1 MTERSCQFTALPQSF
16 FNIASFVAEMLKRRL
31 VMRKVSAVVL
41 VLWGLLVAGV
51 AHGAWSADWPL
62 RVKIGL
68 DTSAEGLP
76 IASAVDSAPVLV
88 RLHSGNF
95 QFLDAKPDGS
105 DLRFIASDDTTPLK
119 FHIEKFDGLN
129 ELAFVWVQVPKLAP
143 GAKDAFIWLYYGNPA
158 AVSGDDAKGSYDA
171 AQGLVYHFD
180 ERQALPQDST
190 ANANHASSATAQV
203 TGTGLMG
210 AALAFDGNTEL
221 VLPATPSLKPGAN
234 GMTLSFWIKPADLTD
249 APVYTQTEGVS
260 PLVVALRGGR
270 LEAQSGT
277 LSATAS
283 LPVAAAAWQHVAIVV
298 KDGLTLYLNGQ
309 EVAEAAGAVPELS
322 GGAVMGKGFKGEI
335 DELQVSTTARS
346 ADWIKTAALSQG
358 QDQRLV
364 VYGPAEA
371 DGESES
377 GPSYLKIL
385 LGAVTIDGWVV
396 IAILAVMFVVSF
408 WVMIT
413 KAMLVNKAAR
423 DNERFKAQFEKLVNS
438 IRPGAQDAA
447 VEKAEKETARAYRY
461 SSLYRLYAAGA
472 HELRERFAVYAKEG
486 RAPTLTDPSLNAIRA
501 TIDARLVR
509 ELQRL
514 NAQMVVLTISIAGGP
529 FLGLLGTV
537 VGVMITFAAIA
548 AAGDVNVNAIAP
560 GIAAALVA
568 TVAGLA
574 VAIPCLFGYNYL
586 QSKISELTSDM
597 QVFVDEFITRIAENH
612 SV

>member
-1 MTERSCQFTALPQSF
+1 MKK
-16 FNIASFVAEMLKRRL
+16 IAMLV
-31 VMRKVSAVVL
+31 VML
-41 VLWGLLVAGV
+41 TGLLMAGLSH
-51 AHGAWSADWPL
+51 AAWNADWGQ

-68 DTSAEGLP
+68 NTAADGLA
-76 IASAVDSAPVLV
+76 ITSAVDSPAVLI
-88 RLHSGNF
+88 RLHTGNF
-95 QFLDAKPDGS
+95 PFIEAKPDGT
-105 DLRFIASDDTTPLK
+105 DLRFIASDDKTPLK

-129 ELAFVWVQVPKLAP
+129 ELAFIWVQVPILAP

-158 AVSGDDAKGSYDA
+158 AAAGDDAKGSYDA
-171 AQGLVYHFD
+171 AQGLIYHFN
-180 ERQALPQDST
+180 EREALPQDAT
-190 ANANHASSATAQV
+190 ANANHAVRSTAKV
-203 TGTGLMG
+203 IGTGLIG
-210 AALAFDGNTEL
+210 GALAFDGNTEL
-221 VLPATPSLKPGAN
+221 ALPSTPSLKSSAN
-234 GMTLSFWIKPADLTD
+234 GLTLSFWIKPTD
-249 APVYTQTEGVS
+249 AADTPVYAQTEGAA
-260 PLVVALRGGR
+260 PLSITMRGGK

-277 LSATAS
+277 LTATAS
-283 LPVAAAAWQHVAIVV
+283 APLAVGTWQHVAIVV
-298 KDGLTLYLNGQ
+298 KDGLTIYLNAQ
-309 EVAEAAGAVPELS
+309 EVAKAAGTVADLS
-322 GGAVMGKGFKGEI
+322 GAAVIGKGFKGEI
-335 DELQVSTTARS
+335 DELQVSTTAHS

-358 QDQRLV
+358 QDQKLV
-364 VYGPAEA
+364 VYGPAET
-371 DGESES
+371 DSEGES

-396 IAILAVMFVVSF
+396 IAILGVMFVLSF

-413 KAMLVNKAAR
+413 KAMFVSNAAK

-438 IRPGAQDAA
+438 IHPGAQDPA
-447 VEKAEKETARAYRY
+447 VEKAEKETARAYRN

-472 HELRERFAVYAKEG
+472 HELRERFSVYAKEG

-514 NAQMVVLTISIAGGP
+514 NDQMVVLTISIAGGP

>member
-1 MTERSCQFTALPQSF
+1 MKK
-16 FNIASFVAEMLKRRL
+16 IAMLV
-31 VMRKVSAVVL
+31 VML
-41 VLWGLLVAGV
+41 TGLLMAGLSQ
-51 AHGAWSADWPL
+51 AAWNADWKQ

-68 DTSAEGLP
+68 NTAADGLP
-76 IASAVDSAPVLV
+76 IASAVDSPAVLI
-88 RLHSGNF
+88 RLHTGNF
-95 QFLDAKPDGS
+95 QFAEAKPDGT
-105 DLRFIASDDTTPLK
+105 DLRFIASDDKTPLK

-143 GAKDAFIWLYYGNPA
+143 GAKDAFIWLYHGNPTA
-158 AVSGDDAKGSYDA
+158 AAGDDAKGSYDA
-171 AQGLVYHFD
+171 AQGLVYHFN
-180 ERQALPQDST
+180 EREPLPQDST
-190 ANANHASSATAQV
+190 ANANHALRSTAKV
-203 TGTGLMG
+203 IGTGLIG
-210 AALAFDGNTEL
+210 GALAFDGNAEL
-221 VLPATPSLKPGAN
+221 ALPSTPSLKSSAN
-234 GMTLSFWIKPADLTD
+234 GLTLSFWIRPTDAAD
-249 APVYTQTEGVS
+249 APVYTQTEGQS
-260 PLVVALRGGR
+260 PLVIAMRGGK

-277 LSATAS
+277 LTATAS
-283 LPVAAAAWQHVAIVV
+283 APLAVGTWQHVAIVA
-298 KDGLTLYLNGQ
+298 KDGLTIYLNGQ
-309 EVAEAAGAVPELS
+309 EVAKVAGSVPDL
-322 GGAVMGKGFKGEI
+322 GGAAVIGKGFKGEI
-335 DELQVSTTARS
+335 DELQVSTAARS

-358 QDQRLV
+358 QDQKLV
-364 VYGPAEA
+364 VYGPAEG
-371 DGESES
+371 DGEGES

-385 LGAVTIDGWVV
+385 LGAVTLDGWVV
-396 IAILAVMFVVSF
+396 IAILGVMFVVSF

-413 KAMLVNKAAR
+413 KAVFVNKAAK

-447 VEKAEKETARAYRY
+447 VEKAEKETARAYRN

-472 HELRERFAVYAKEG
+472 HELRERFSVYAKEG
-486 RAPTLTDPSLNAIRA
+486 RTPTLTDPSLNAIRA

>member
-1 MTERSCQFTALPQSF
+1 MMKK
-16 FNIASFVAEMLKRRL
+16 IAM
-31 VMRKVSAVVL
+31 SAVL
-41 VLWGLLVAGV
+41 LAGLMLAGLGH
-51 AHGAWSADWPL
+51 AAWNAEWTQ

-68 DTSAEGLP
+68 NTAADGAP
-76 IASAVDSAPVLV
+76 ITSAVDTPVVLV
-88 RLHSGNF
+88 RLHTGNF
-95 QFLDAKPDGS
+95 QFVEAKPDGS
-105 DLRFIASDDTTPLK
+105 DLRFIASDDKTPLK
-119 FHIEKFDGLN
+119 YHIDKFDSLN
-129 ELAFVWVQVPKLAP
+129 ELAFVWVQVPKLLP
-143 GAKDAFIWLYYGNPA
+143 GNKDAHLWLYYGNPA
-158 AVSGDDAKGSYDA
+158 AVAGDDAKGSYDA

-180 ERQALPQDST
+180 EREALPQDAT
-190 ANANHASSATAQV
+190 ANANHALRSTAKAM
-203 TGTGLMG
+203 GTGLIG
-210 AALAFDGNTEL
+210 GALAFDGRAEL
-221 VLPATPSLKPGAN
+221 VLPSTPSLKSGAN
-234 GMTLSFWIKPADLTD
+234 GLTLSFWIKPTDLAD
-249 APVYTQTEGVS
+249 APVYAQTEGAA
-260 PLVVALRGGR
+260 PLVVALRGGK

-277 LSATAS
+277 LTATAS
-283 LPVAAAAWQHVAIVV
+283 VPVAAAVWQHVAIVV
-298 KDGLTLYLNGQ
+298 KDGMTIYLNGQ
-309 EVAEAAGAVPELS
+309 EVGKVAGNVPDLS
-322 GGAVMGKGFKGEI
+322 GAAVVGKGFQGEL

-346 ADWIKTAALSQG
+346 ADWIRTAALSQG
-358 QDQRLV
+358 QDQKLV
-364 VYGPAEA
+364 AQGPAEGDA
-371 DGESES
+371 EGEG

-396 IAILAVMFVVSF
+396 IAILGVMFVVSF
-408 WVMIT
+408 WVMFT
-413 KAMLVNKAAR
+413 KAVLVNKAAR

-447 VEKAEKETARAYRY
+447 VEKAEKETARAYPY

-472 HELRERFAVYAKEG
+472 HELRERFSVYAQEG
-486 RAPTLTDPSLNAIRA
+486 RTPTLTDPSLNAIRA